1 MPHYTATSRV
11 FSPMGRVPSR
21 RLPITSGLFAWYDA
35 DSFSGTTWFDR
46 SGNGRH
52 GSVTRGT
59 VSRVSTT
66 GNGASRTFNTLQ
78 GGTGD
83 GIQFPSDVLPSTY
96 TLFHV
101 TRYQGSTNA
110 RILTGINNNWLSGHW
125 GGHSGVAFHEG
136 WLTQNGRTVFSNDWI
151 ISSDQNSLYR
161 GNAVSYGWSGG
172 SASTRLSVNAGAF
185 SEHSAWQCAEIIVY
199 NRSFSLSEML
209 QMEEYLATRYGIQ
222 AFSTSPINTSGLT
235 LHFNARNILSY
246 SGSGTTLVDLSGS
259 SLNATGPSALNG
271 QFIAQ
276 NQNYNTASTS
286 ILNTDVHTIL
296 FSIQINGITGT
307 WDKIFGYEPSGTDR
321 SPGIWRWPST
331 RRIHWRYDPGN
342 SSADFSTNA
351 IGDDLGTEF
360 FPNVWYYVG
369 VTKNGAT
376 ATSYVNG
383 TSLGSRTVSNPKTA
397 GNAQIRIFPGYTGS
411 TSMIRH
417 VHIYNRA
424 LSQSEIAANYQSVFP
439 EIKYA

>member
-1 MPHYTATSRV
+1 MPIYSSTQRI
-11 FSPMGRVPSR
+11 FSPMGRAPQDQ
-21 RLPITSGLFAWYDA
+21 LPPIANLFARYTA
-35 DSFSGTTWFDR
+35 DSFSGSTWSDI
-46 SGNGRH
+46 SGNGRNAT
-52 GSVTRGT
+52 VTRGT
-59 VSRVSTT
+59 VSKVSTT
-66 GNGASRTFNTLQ
+66 GNGSSKTFNTLQ

-83 GIQFPSDVLPSTY
+83 GIQFPTDVLPSTY

-110 RILTGINNNWLSGHW
+110 RIFTGINNNWLSGHW
-125 GGHSGVAFHEG
+125 NGYSGVAFHEG
-136 WLTQNGRTVFSNDWI
+136 WLTQSGRTVFSNDWI

-172 SASTRLSVNAGAF
+172 SASTRLSVNAGSGEF
-185 SEHSAWQCAEIIVY
+185 SAWQCAEVIVY
-199 NRSFSLSEML
+199 NRSLSLNEML
-209 QMEEYLATRYGIQ
+209 LMEQYLATTYGIQ
-222 AFSTSPINTSGLT
+222 AFSTSSVNTSGLT
-235 LHFNARNILSY
+235 LHLNARNISSY
-246 SGSGTTLVDLSGS
+246 SGSGTTLVDLSAS

-296 FSIQINGITGT
+296 FSIQINGTTGT
-307 WDKIFGYEPSGTDR
+307 WDKIFEYAPSGTDR
-321 SPGIWRWPST
+321 SPGVWRWPST
-331 RRIHWRYDPGN
+331 RRIHWRYDPNNTG
-342 SSADFSTNA
+342 ADFSTNA
-351 IGDDLGTEF
+351 IGNDAGTEF
-360 FPNVWYYVG
+360 VPNTWYYVG
-369 VTKNGAT
+369 VTKNGST

-383 TSLGSRTVSNPKTA
+383 VSLGTQTVSNPKTS
-397 GNAQIRIFPGYTGS
+397 GNATIRLFPGYTGS

-424 LSQSEIAANYQSVFP
+424 LSQPEISANFQSIFP